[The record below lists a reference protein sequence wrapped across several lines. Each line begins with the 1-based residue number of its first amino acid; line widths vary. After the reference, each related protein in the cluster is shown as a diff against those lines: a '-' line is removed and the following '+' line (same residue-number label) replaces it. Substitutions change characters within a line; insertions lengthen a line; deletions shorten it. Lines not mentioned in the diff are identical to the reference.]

1 MSNLNLLKS
10 DIKKLASPA
19 KAKILQRFFKTAPG
33 QYGAGDI
40 FLGLMVPQ
48 QRVLENKYWDKL
60 SLADLDKLIK
70 SKIHEERLI
79 ALLILVKKYSN
90 LIKRH
95 PDSPAGG
102 EGSHLKITPKDV
114 YQFYLGHTKYINNWD
129 LVDLSAPNIVGSYLY
144 SLSLDGRGAGVRVKN
159 KTLNKLAKSKNLW
172 ERRIAILATFTFLK
186 NGETKDAIAI
196 AKSLLTDKHDLIHKA
211 TGWMLREMGK
221 RCGEKYL
228 TAFLDA
234 NAKKMPRTAFRYSI
248 DRLPEKQRR
257 YYLNLK

>member
-1 MSNLNLLKS
+1 MPNLSLLKA

-19 KAKILQRFFKTAPG
+19 KAKVLQRFFKTAPG

-60 SLADLDKLIK
+60 TLADLDKLIK
-70 SKIHEERLI
+70 SKIHEHRLI
-79 ALLILVKKYSN
+79 ALLILSKQFTIS
-90 LIKRH
+90 
-95 PDSPAGG
+95 
-102 EGSHLKITPKDV
+102 KIEKDRFKI
-114 YQFYLGHTKYINNWD
+114 YKFYLAHTKYINNWD
-129 LVDLSAPNIVGSYLY
+129 LVDLSAPNIVGRFLLDKDRKILY
-144 SLSLDGRGAGVRVKN
+144 
-159 KTLNKLAKSKNLW
+159 KLAKSKDLW

-186 NGETKDAIAI
+186 NGETKDAVAI
-196 AKSLLTDKHDLIHKA
+196 AKNLLIDEHDLIHKA

-234 NAKKMPRTAFRYSI
+234 NIKKMPRTALRYSI
-248 DRLPEKQRR
+248 ERLPEKQRK
-257 YYLNLK
+257 YYHQI